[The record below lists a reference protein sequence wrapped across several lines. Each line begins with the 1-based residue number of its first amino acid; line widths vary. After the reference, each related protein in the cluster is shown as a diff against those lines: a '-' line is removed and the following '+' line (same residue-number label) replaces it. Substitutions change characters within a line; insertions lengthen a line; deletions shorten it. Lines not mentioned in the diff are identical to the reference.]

1 MMEKNRKNLRDMSGL
16 VLFCT
21 LLSAIRLISDSLAL
35 DFNIQNLP
43 ADVTEGLAAVSR
55 IVLCVI
61 GFILL
66 LPQVYMGVKGIKLS
80 KKPDASKGHIV
91 WAIILTVMTAIAIY
105 TPVSDIIA
113 GVQVG
118 ANIMELVIMAV
129 DILLF
134 VTYAVCAKRV
144 QKDAK

>member
-1 MMEKNRKNLRDMSGL
+1 MEKNRKNLRDMSGL

-91 WAIILTVMTAIAIY
+91 WAIILLVFAAMGLVSSVSGLIQTGDVMGNIFKIVDGVLDVIAFLMFTVA
-105 TPVSDIIA
+105 
-113 GVQVG
+113 
-118 ANIMELVIMAV
+118 AV
-129 DILLF
+129 NLSK
-134 VTYAVCAKRV
+134 AA
-144 QKDAK
+144 

>member
-1 MMEKNRKNLRDMSGL
+1 MEKNRKNLRDMSGL